1 MSDERGLVRFA
12 TIYPGWY
19 RGRAVHIHFKIR
31 VAAANGRND
40 EFTSQLYF
48 PDELT
53 DRVHGRLPYA
63 AHQGQRLLNSRDWI
77 FREGGTQL
85 VLPVVEAGE
94 GLAATYR
101 IAVQPGISSGDL
113 SGALYDPAAGRSGR
127 AAPPT
132 YV

>member
-1 MSDERGLVRFA
+1 
-12 TIYPGWY
+12 
-19 RGRAVHIHFKIR
+19 
-31 VAAANGRND
+31 VAAANGRTD

-53 DRVHGRLPYA
+53 DRVHGREPYA
-63 AHQGQRLLNSRDWI
+63 AHHGQRLLNSRDWI

-101 IAVQPGISSGDL
+101 IAVQSGIS
-113 SGALYDPAAGRSGR
+113 RR
-127 AAPPT
+127 AT
-132 YV
+132 